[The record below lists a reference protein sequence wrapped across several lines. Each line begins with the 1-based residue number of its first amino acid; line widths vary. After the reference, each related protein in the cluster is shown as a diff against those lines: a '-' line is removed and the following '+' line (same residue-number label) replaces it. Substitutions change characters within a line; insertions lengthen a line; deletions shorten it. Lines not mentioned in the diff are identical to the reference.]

1 MGKIMMLENL
11 IKVWRKSN
19 CQQQDPMRQNN
30 LTGENEDLEL
40 HKEIKDNFESMELKI
55 EISKLLYREHYD
67 IVSLKLERLREMINC
82 RKGANYQYVIYT
94 KAIIDYSLGRINQ
107 QEYLAELYYAIHISK
122 PAYKP
127 ERRLKGILTRQET
140 LIIINIA
147 LYYRRTRQKE
157 MALKILSQLASYYRK
172 NSINFEQ
179 NAAALV
185 WINMSELLEEM
196 GEYKIGAK
204 IAEEG
209 INLESKYTQGTFLNR
224 LQASVQNNIKYLEK
238 DISMQDNET
247 VCLRHLYE
255 IL

>member
-1 MGKIMMLENL
+1 MMLENL
-11 IKVWRKSN
+11 SKVWRTDYQKQDLAGQSN
-19 CQQQDPMRQNN
+19 
-30 LTGENEDLEL
+30 LISEGEDFEL
-40 HKEIKDNFESMELKI
+40 HQEIKDNFESMELKI

-67 IVSLKLERLREMINC
+67 MAALKLERLRELIDC
-82 RKGANYQYVIYT
+82 REGANYQYVIYT
-94 KAIIDYSLGRINQ
+94 KAIIDYSMGRINQ

-122 PAYKP
+122 PSYKP
-127 ERRLKGILTRQET
+127 EKRLKGILTRQET

-209 INLESKYTQGTFLNR
+209 INLELKYAKGTFLDR
-224 LQASVQNNIKYLEK
+224 LRTNVRNNVKYLEK
-238 DISMQDNET
+238 GINIQDNKT
-247 VCLRHLYE
+247 VCLKHLYE